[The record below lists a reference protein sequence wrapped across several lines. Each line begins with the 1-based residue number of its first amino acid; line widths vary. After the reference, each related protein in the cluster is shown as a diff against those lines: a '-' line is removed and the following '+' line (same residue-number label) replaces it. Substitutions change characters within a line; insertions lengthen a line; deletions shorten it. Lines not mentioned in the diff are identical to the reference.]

1 MSFFTLRL
9 VNSLKKCNLQK
20 RNKNA
25 VNQPQKHYAM
35 RAINILSKKNYD
47 KSGCALVYITC
58 LCHLIK
64 FRLYNDDDDGAAQ
77 KQCQEPSTL
86 E

>member
-1 MSFFTLRL
+1 MQFA
-9 VNSLKKCNLQK
+9 K

-25 VNQPQKHYAM
+25 VNQPQTHIM
-35 RAINILSKKNYD
+35 PCMHAINILSKENYD
-47 KSGCALVYITC
+47 KKHCASACIITC

-64 FRLYNDDDDGAAQ
+64 FYRLCDDDDDVAAQRQ